1 MTASAAAFTR
11 IVLGLDQ
18 GASDRATIRFAAD
31 FARLLRLDLFGLFAE
46 DPSLTQLAGLPSLR
60 EFRLL
65 ERQWRPIEGGS
76 LSAELERCA
85 ATARQSF
92 DEIAGAMGVARRF
105 EVVHARVREA
115 IASVSGESDIILL
128 AEPRA
133 AVPLAHESFA
143 EIVTAALATPAGV
156 LVVPHRIARVHGSIL
171 AIGETAEDESVASA
185 AAIAAAV
192 HERFEVVTTR
202 DRELSRRLGRP
213 TERMIVMTR
222 RAGARVAPLSL
233 VAGRRV
239 PVLVL
244 GRAHVTGIGASAR
257 AETTGPR

>member
-1 MTASAAAFTR
+1 MTASSTAFTR

-18 GASDRATIRFAAD
+18 AGSDRAAMRFAAD

-46 DPSLTQLAGLPSLR
+46 DPSLTQLAGLPTLR

-65 ERQWRPIEGGS
+65 ERQWRPIEGRS

-92 DEIAGAMGVARRF
+92 DEIAEAMGVARRF
-105 EVVHARVREA
+105 EVVHARAKEA

-128 AEPRA
+128 AEPR

-156 LVVPHRIARVHGSIL
+156 LVVPRRIARVHGSIL
-171 AIGETAEDESVASA
+171 AIGDTAEDESVASA

-213 TERMIVMTR
+213 AERMIVMTR

-244 GRAHVTGIGASAR
+244 GRAHVTGIGASVR